1 MKIIH
6 KAIYYHHQ
14 FITIKL
20 EVIYLCNQ
28 AVKANRDKCR
38 FQWKY
43 VTCKNCLKQK
53 PTSLNKDSNIMRNF
67 CLRKNLK
74 SP

>member
-6 KAIYYHHQ
+6 KAIYHEYQ
-14 FITIKL
+14 LITPKFSIVLRKD
-20 EVIYLCNQ
+20 VIYLCNQ
-28 AVKANRDKCR
+28 AVKPNRDKCR

-53 PTSLNKDSNIMRNF
+53 PTSLNKD
-67 CLRKNLK
+67 
-74 SP
+74 